1 MAPPTLDMGHLPRM
15 ASWWLLGVTHGA
27 ELQAVT
33 LTHAPQGLHPCLNA
47 WTLRCGQPGVLEQD
61 TVWSAPVTQP
71 SPGSAA
77 GRCLR
82 PFGRSAGWEGGGY
95 VAEWAWTDRS
105 CPSLGKAVIG
115 AQGLPAPADQLSTPG
130 SHVTPT

>member
-1 MAPPTLDMGHLPRM
+1 MAPPTLDMGRLPRM
-15 ASWWLLGVTHGA
+15 ASWWLLGGTHGA

-33 LTHAPQGLHPCLNA
+33 LMHAPQGLHPYLNS

-82 PFGRSAGWEGGGY
+82 PFGRSAGWEGMWLGG
-95 VAEWAWTDRS
+95 
-105 CPSLGKAVIG
+105 LGQTG
-115 AQGLPAPADQLSTPG
+115 HAPAWERRSSVPRARLPPPASSVPRAAT
-130 SHVTPT
+130 